1 MAYEAMWFVSWC
13 GDTEREFLLKKEV
26 LEHSPACG
34 QLSGVLFEAECE
46 QVELKWRDL
55 WRVMKKGIQLPI
67 KQLFGIPKGD
77 SSII

>member
-26 LEHSPACG
+26 LEQSPACG
-34 QLSGVLFEAECE
+34 QLSGVSFEAECE
-46 QVELKWRDL
+46 QAELKWRDL
-55 WRVMKKGIQLPI
+55 WKIMKKGIQLLI
-67 KQLFGIPKGD
+67 KQLFRTQKGD